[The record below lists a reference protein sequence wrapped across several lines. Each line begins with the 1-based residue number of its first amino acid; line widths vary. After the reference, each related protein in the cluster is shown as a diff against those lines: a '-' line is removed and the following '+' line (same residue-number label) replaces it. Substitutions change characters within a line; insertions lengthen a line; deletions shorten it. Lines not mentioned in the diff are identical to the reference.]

1 MYGYWLMVKQ
11 EGDSA
16 QKKEYYVKD
25 VPVKRNRHEKEQ
37 KSVTGSCAG
46 AQNAV
51 VWRAQGV

>member
-37 KSVTGSCAG
+37 KAVTGSCAG